1 MVKFIEILEEFVM
14 AFHGKKV
21 ADKECMCACTGIQ
34 HKVTNC
40 DWSGIHSA
48 VRYYVLS
55 TQKCVNIINTDRWGT
70 L

>member
-1 MVKFIEILEEFVM
+1 M
-14 AFHGKKV
+14 AFLGEKI
-21 ADKECMCACTGIQ
+21 ADQECMCAYTGIQ

-40 DWSGIHSA
+40 DWSRTQPT

-55 TQKCVNIINTDRWGT
+55 TQKYVSIVRSDRWGT